1 MQLSWRRVAPNETDQ
16 ELLWLSVS
24 LGGLAT
30 AAAWMALHLPWPHCV
45 FLAITG
51 HPCVGCG
58 GTRAAV
64 QFFHGNLSAA
74 WQWNPLAFVFL
85 CGVAVFDIYAA
96 IVLLLRAKRL
106 RISRFTATEKNFV
119 RTLVICLLAL
129 NWIYLLSRPLEIF

>member
-24 LGGLAT
+24 LGGLA
-30 AAAWMALHLPWPHCV
+30 AAAGWTALHLPWPHCV

-64 QFFHGNLSAA
+64 QFFHGNFLAA
-74 WQWNPLAFVFL
+74 WQWNPLAYIFL

-96 IVLLLRAKRL
+96 IVLLLR
-106 RISRFTATEKNFV
+106 
-119 RTLVICLLAL
+119 
-129 NWIYLLSRPLEIF
+129 

>member
-24 LGGLAT
+24 LGGLAA
-30 AAAWMALHLPWPHCV
+30 AAAWMALRLPWPHCV

-64 QFFHGNLSAA
+64 QFFHGNFLAA
-74 WQWNPLAFVFL
+74 WQWNPLAFIFL
-85 CGVAVFDIYAA
+85 CGVAAFDIYAT
-96 IVLLLRAKRL
+96 IVLLLRAPRL
-106 RISRFTATEKNFV
+106 RITRFTSTERNVV

-129 NWIYLLSRPLEIF
+129 NWIYLLSRPPEIF